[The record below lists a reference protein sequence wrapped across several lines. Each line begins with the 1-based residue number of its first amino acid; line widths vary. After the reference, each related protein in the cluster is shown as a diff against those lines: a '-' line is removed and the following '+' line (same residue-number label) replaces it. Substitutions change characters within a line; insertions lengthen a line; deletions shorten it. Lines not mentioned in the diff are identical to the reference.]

1 VAAASL
7 LFHSK
12 VASAVDLEQI
22 HSLAAGAFSR
32 LSVKNEIFGKY
43 SESIMGQRVR
53 KVDRNLLTKKEND
66 DLSETI
72 KEFLALL
79 SLYLLDEDA

>member
-1 VAAASL
+1 
-7 LFHSK
+7 
-12 VASAVDLEQI
+12 
-22 HSLAAGAFSR
+22 
-32 LSVKNEIFGKY
+32 
-43 SESIMGQRVR
+43 MGQRVR

>member
-22 HSLAAGAFSR
+22 HSLAAGAF
-32 LSVKNEIFGKY
+32 
-43 SESIMGQRVR
+43 
-53 KVDRNLLTKKEND
+53 
-66 DLSETI
+66 
-72 KEFLALL
+72 
-79 SLYLLDEDA
+79 